1 MDVKRYPAERV
12 NPPEGTKSEAWIKSG
27 FKEISRARRLR
38 RSAVLSAAESVNN
51 ILAVLF
57 DGVVYSSW
65 LFLMAA
71 GLTLIYGVMKIL
83 NIAHG
88 SLYALGAYT
97 AATLAGAWLAAG
109 YAAAGSYAMLA
120 LAALLV
126 GAVMG
131 PLIERGLLKWMYGK
145 DEVVL
150 LLITYAV
157 FLILEDTIKLVWG
170 VESKLLPEP
179 YALPGNFQIGT
190 LAYPVYN
197 LLLIAV
203 AMLDGTCPCLG
214 ALSDAPGQAAAR
226 RDPRPRDQRR
236 HGHQRRPCLPRHLHA
251 SARCWRAW
259 VARSQRRRS
268 RSRPGIGV
276 EVIVLSFAVV
286 VVGGLGSLG
295 GAALGALMVGIVR
308 SVAVRYWPEAELFT
322 IYFVMAT
329 GSDRAAQGPV
339 QPAGGAQDMNRD
351 RTVPALASVCALLLA
366 AGAARAAVARLSARA
381 FTRQGPGRAG
391 AGAAHAHRAGV
402 VRPGPLLRPRRLLRG
417 AAREPRAGSATP
429 R

>member
-1 MDVKRYPAERV
+1 MSD
-12 NPPEGTKSEAWIKSG
+12 
-27 FKEISRARRLR
+27 
-38 RSAVLSAAESVNN
+38 

-97 AATLAGAWLAAG
+97 AATLGGAWLAAG
-109 YAAAGSYAMLA
+109 YPAIGSYAMLA

-131 PLIERGLLKWMYGK
+131 PLLERGLLKWMYGK

-150 LLITYAV
+150 LLITYAA
-157 FLILEDTIKLVWG
+157 FLILEDAIKLVWG
-170 VESKLLPEP
+170 VESKMLSEP
-179 YALPGNFQIGT
+179 YALLGNFHIGT

-203 AMLDGTCPCLG
+203 AIVTGLVLAWALHRTRQGKLLLAVIHDREISAAMGINVNRVYLGTFTVGSMLAALGG
-214 ALSDAPGQAAAR
+214 ALTAPVIAV
-226 RDPRPRDQRR
+226 
-236 HGHQRRPCLPRHLHA
+236 
-251 SARCWRAW
+251 S
-259 VARSQRRRS
+259 
-268 RSRPGIGV
+268 PGIGV

-308 SVAVRYWPEAELFT
+308 SAAVRYWPEAELFT
-322 IYFVMAT
+322 IYFVMAL
-329 GSDRAAQGPV
+329 V
-339 QPAGGAQDMNRD
+339 
-351 RTVPALASVCALLLA
+351 LI
-366 AGAARAAVARLSARA
+366 ARPKGLFSAPEARRI
-381 FTRQGPGRAG
+381 
-391 AGAAHAHRAGV
+391 
-402 VRPGPLLRPRRLLRG
+402 
-417 AAREPRAGSATP
+417 
-429 R
+429 